1 MQRSYGDQSVE
12 VDWGF
17 FTDDTEAAIVKPKV
31 LAAEYKKIFGNEAY
45 ILDDGEYI
53 NLLIGSKVDPEFCA
67 QVLGHET
74 FSDYALSISSGISSF
89 QPVETEASQILFNLL
104 EQIRYE
110 KGGTAGAYSPI
121 RVYVEG
127 DLNIPAAVYDP
138 CIVEDAIDKNTEFPY

>member
-67 QVLGHET
+67 QVSIILYLSFFIFLGT
-74 FSDYALSISSGISSF
+74 R
-89 QPVETEASQILFNLL
+89 P
-104 EQIRYE
+104 
-110 KGGTAGAYSPI
+110 
-121 RVYVEG
+121 
-127 DLNIPAAVYDP
+127 
-138 CIVEDAIDKNTEFPY
+138 